1 MKKVLIDLGRAQS
14 KAQAQELVAHEMGF
28 DERYGRNLDAL
39 YDELTSICEPTAV
52 GIFMPLGDP
61 YEMDFDLMLYFDR
74 IREVFMEAEEE
85 NDALAVIFG
94 DLTDNPGHE
103 DDYDDLF
110 DDEDDWDDYDED
122 MSDKDDYDD
131 KDDLDEADMPGDD
144 DVLVLDLSKY
154 KK

>member
-14 KAQAQELVAHEMGF
+14 KAQAQELVASEMGF
-28 DERYGRNLDAL
+28 AEGYGRNLDAL

-110 DDEDDWDDYDED
+110 DEDDWDDYDED
-122 MSDKDDYDD
+122 RSDKEEDEDDFDES
-131 KDDLDEADMPGDD
+131 DLPGDD